1 MVYSFLSVY
10 WSSQEQ
16 KPLTSNIIINNSS
29 EFDKVVYSLSK
40 IKQLSNY
47 NNYDNIYNKSWINND
62 TSIITNS
69 NVIIGSNDNKS
80 LTGNFLIEGNI
91 KSLNSNFNLG
101 SNGYGWKYLYGNSIH
116 IDDISIK
123 TSNKS
128 LYIPTTISISN
139 MDLNSI
145 LFKLKNNQLV
155 FESNSVDINT
165 INFDKYQKII
175 YSNNLYSTSNV
186 LVNNLFY
193 KLNNLFTTDTI
204 PLGTNNK
211 FITNEI
217 INSNITFTKDLNVIK
232 SYNFKDF
239 NIPFEILNSN
249 IFFKGYIKGCNII
262 DLNFENEFTINQK
275 LAPIQLNLITTSNN
289 YISYK
294 NKKNIVWNSNN
305 SNFFINRAVGIGNS
319 NPTTALDVIG
329 DINFTQN
336 LKINNFIFPFSIYSN
351 TNIIAS
357 NSTLSLITGTNFGYY
372 SFLTN
377 GSISFPQATNCDILI
392 VGAGGNGGEGAYA
405 GGGGAGEVIY
415 YSSYPFSATNYNIQ
429 VGQSSFNSNLRISQL
444 TTNSSSIIKALG
456 GGNGG
461 YSSNNPEIGGSGG
474 GGSGGTNSK
483 FYPGS
488 VAGIKW
494 NVAYSY
500 SSNGFNGTLN
510 QGGNGGNS
518 TFITSITGINQTV
531 GFGGIGATSNSIPL
545 LKTTYGSGGDGNW
558 GLGTQGIVIIKV
570 PLNIQKTRFDGFINY
585 SNIDNKPVL
594 NELITTNNYFNIG
607 TYNQVNFP
615 LGNVSWNNEW
625 FIRIGNT
632 PSLIRNS
639 LIFSH
644 LNSNINTIWWL
655 NGYKSSNLEIYQNSD
670 FRIKKE
676 ISQISNSLDKLMML
690 KPKEYYL
697 CDDKDYIKKYG
708 IIAQEVESNQEL
720 NHLVYT
726 DTDYI
731 ANIYNKGIYISENKI
746 IHCDNPIIN
755 KIEVGDELKILLDN
769 PLASEIIIEEL
780 PYQNRYK
787 KRFVKV
793 IKIIDDYSFKIFDDI
808 ELSNEEKNNL
818 FIYGKKVYDFKKLDY
833 ASIYTLNIRST
844 QELLSKI
851 RNNEKRIEELGQR
864 LNRL

>member
-1 MVYSFLSVY
+1 MVYSFFSVY
-10 WSSQEQ
+10 WSQQEQ

-40 IKQLSNY
+40 IKQL

-62 TSIITNS
+62 ISIITNS
-69 NVIIGSNDNKS
+69 NIIIGSNDNNS

-101 SNGYGWKYLYGNSIH
+101 SNGYMWKYLYGNSIY

-128 LYIPTTISISN
+128 LYIPSTISISN

-145 LFKLKNNQLV
+145 LFKLSNNQLV
-155 FESNSVDINT
+155 FESNGVDINT

-186 LVNNLFY
+186 LVNELLY

-204 PLGTNNK
+204 PLGINNK
-211 FITNEI
+211 FITDGI

-232 SYNFKDF
+232 SYNFKGF
-239 NIPFEILNSN
+239 NVPFEISNSN
-249 IFFKGYIKGCNII
+249 IFFKGYIKGSNII

-275 LAPIQLNLITTSNN
+275 LAPIQLKLTTTSNN

-294 NKKNIVWNSNN
+294 NKKNIDWNSNN
-305 SNFFINRAVGIGNS
+305 SNIFINRAVGIGNS
-319 NPTTALDVIG
+319 NPTTALDVTG

-357 NSTLSLITGTNFGYY
+357 NSTLSLISGTNFGYY

-377 GSISFPQATNCDILI
+377 GSISFPQATNCDILV

-415 YSSYPFSATNYNIQ
+415 YPSYPFLATNYNIQ

-444 TTNSSSIIKALG
+444 TTSGSSVIKALG

-474 GGSGGTNSK
+474 GGSGGTNIN

-488 VAGIKW
+488 VAGVKW

-518 TFITSITGINQTV
+518 TFTTSITGINQTV
-531 GFGGIGATSNSIPL
+531 GLGGIGATSNSIPL

-558 GLGTQGIVIIKV
+558 GLGTPGIVIIKV
-570 PLNIQKTRFDGFINY
+570 PLNIQKTKFEGSINY
-585 SNIDNKPVL
+585 SNVDNKPVL
-594 NELITTNNYFNIG
+594 NELITTNNYLTIG

-625 FIRIGNT
+625 FIRVGKT
-632 PSLIRNS
+632 PSLFRNS

-644 LNSNINTIWWL
+644 LTSNINATWWL
-655 NGYKSSNLEIYQNSD
+655 NGTQTSNSEIYQNSD
-670 FRIKKE
+670 ERIKKE
-676 ISQISNSLDKLMML
+676 ISEISNSLDKLMAL

-697 CDDKDYIKKYG
+697 CDDKDYIRKYG

-731 ANIYNKGIYISENKI
+731 ANIYSKGIYISENKI

-769 PLASEIIIEEL
+769 PQAGEIIIEEL

-793 IKIIDDYSFKIFDDI
+793 MKVIDDYSFKIFDDI
-808 ELSNEEKNNL
+808 ELSNDEKNNL
-818 FIYGKKVYDFKKLDY
+818 FIYGKKIYDFKKLDY

-844 QELLSKI
+844 QELLFKI
-851 RNNEKRIEELGQR
+851 RNNEKKIEELQQR

>member
-1 MVYSFLSVY
+1 MVYSFFSVY
-10 WSSQEQ
+10 WSQQEQ

-40 IKQLSNY
+40 IKQLNNY
-47 NNYDNIYNKSWINND
+47 NNYNDSWINND

-69 NVIIGSNDNKS
+69 NVIIGSNDNNS

-101 SNGYGWKYLYGNSIH
+101 SNGYRWKYLYGNSIYM
-116 IDDISIK
+116 DDISIK

-128 LYIPTTISISN
+128 LYIPSTISISN
-139 MDLNSI
+139 MNLNSI
-145 LFKLKNNQLV
+145 LFKLSNNQLV
-155 FESNSVDINT
+155 FESNGVDINT

-175 YSNNLYSTSNV
+175 YSNNLYSTSNI
-186 LVNNLFY
+186 LVNDLLY

-204 PLGTNNK
+204 PLGINNK
-211 FITNEI
+211 FITDGI
-217 INSNITFTKDLNVIK
+217 INSNITFTKDLNIIK
-232 SYNFKDF
+232 SY
-239 NIPFEILNSN
+239 
-249 IFFKGYIKGCNII
+249 
-262 DLNFENEFTINQK
+262 
-275 LAPIQLNLITTSNN
+275 
-289 YISYK
+289 
-294 NKKNIVWNSNN
+294 
-305 SNFFINRAVGIGNS
+305 VGIGNS
-319 NPTTALDVIG
+319 NPTTALDVTG

-357 NSTLSLITGTNFGYY
+357 NSTLGLISGTNFGYY

-377 GSISFPQATNCDILI
+377 GSISFPQATNCDILV

-415 YSSYPFSATNYNIQ
+415 YPSYPFLATNYNIQ

-444 TTNSSSIIKALG
+444 TTCGSSIIKALG

-474 GGSGGTNSK
+474 GGSGGTNVN

-488 VAGIKW
+488 VAGVKW

-500 SSNGFNGTLN
+500 SSNGFNGTSN

-518 TFITSITGINQTV
+518 TFTTSITGINQTV
-531 GFGGIGATSNSIPL
+531 GLGGIGATSNSIPL

-558 GLGTQGIVIIKV
+558 GLGTPGIVIIKV
-570 PLNIQKTRFDGFINY
+570 PLNIQKTRFDGSINY

-594 NELITTNNYFNIG
+594 NELITTNNYLNIG

-625 FIRIGNT
+625 FIRVGKT
-632 PSLIRNS
+632 PNSGRNS

-644 LNSNINTIWWL
+644 LTSNINATWWL
-655 NGYKSSNLEIYQNSD
+655 NGTQTSNSEIYQNSD
-670 FRIKKE
+670 ERIKKE
-676 ISQISNSLDKLMML
+676 ISEISNSLDKLMAL

-697 CDDKDYIKKYG
+697 CDDKDYIRKYG
-708 IIAQEVESNQEL
+708 VIAQEVESNQEL

-731 ANIYNKGIYISENKI
+731 ANIYSKGVYISENKI

-769 PLASEIIIEEL
+769 PQAGEIIIDEL

-787 KRFVKV
+787 KRFAKV
-793 IKIIDDYSFKIFDDI
+793 IRIIDDYSFEIFDDI
-808 ELSNEEKNNL
+808 ELSNDEKNNL
-818 FIYGKKVYDFKKLDY
+818 FIYGKKIYDFKKLDY

-844 QELLSKI
+844 QELLLKI
-851 RNNEKRIEELGQR
+851 RNNGKKIEELEQR